1 MSEKAALNPYELLD
15 AADAYLR
22 DGHLRQASQKL
33 WAATNVALDQYA
45 ALKNLPNT
53 TYQHHVRNL
62 EELVKETGDEQLQ
75 ENLVAVNAL
84 GVNFYEGFLSEAQ
97 IRHVF
102 PIIQKFINVLMTDI
116 GLQDIDGPKDN

>member
-1 MSEKAALNPYELLD
+1 MTEKAALTPYELLD
-15 AADAYLR
+15 AADAYLH

-33 WAATNVALDQYA
+33 WSATNVALDRYA
-45 ALKNLPNT
+45 VLKNLPNT

-62 EELVKETGDEQLQ
+62 KELVKETGDEQLQ
-75 ENLVAVNAL
+75 ENLVAINAL

-102 PIIQKFINVLMTDI
+102 PIVRKFINVLMTDI
-116 GLQDIDGPKDN
+116 GSQDTEGPEGN